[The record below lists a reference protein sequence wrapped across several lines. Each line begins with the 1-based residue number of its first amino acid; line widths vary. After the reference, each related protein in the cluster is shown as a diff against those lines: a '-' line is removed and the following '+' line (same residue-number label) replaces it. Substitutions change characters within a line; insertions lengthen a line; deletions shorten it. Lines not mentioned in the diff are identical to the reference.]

1 MTQADSVLST
11 PRTNTSAMTIEQ
23 SELREN
29 IAREIRL
36 AMVDN
41 PTSGTIRQRS
51 DERERIAYL
60 HADAIMAALPVLS

>member
-1 MTQADSVLST
+1 MAQADSVYST
-11 PRTNTSAMTIEQ
+11 PPTNTSAMTIEQ
-23 SELREN
+23 SELREK